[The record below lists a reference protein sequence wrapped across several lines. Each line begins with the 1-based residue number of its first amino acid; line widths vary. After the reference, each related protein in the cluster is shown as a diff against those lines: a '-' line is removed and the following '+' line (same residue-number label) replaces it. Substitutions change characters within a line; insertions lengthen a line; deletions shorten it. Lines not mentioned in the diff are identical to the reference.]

1 MIAVAIGIAIAIEAP
16 PCQSGHSIAILYSGG
31 FRTFGSEKRLT
42 IQATSHQ
49 DAEMKF
55 SRLIVAAVTC
65 ALVWGLAGTIL
76 AADPRPPTDEDR
88 CGVCGMFV
96 AKYPNWV
103 ATVVFADG
111 SQVFF
116 DGPKDLFRYILN
128 LEDFNAEDREISE
141 IFVTDY
147 YRTAFIDAE
156 SAFFV
161 SGSDV
166 MGPMGGELIPLE
178 KREEAETFAKDHG
191 GREILEFDDIT
202 PDKIPR

>member
-1 MIAVAIGIAIAIEAP
+1 
-16 PCQSGHSIAILYSGG
+16 
-31 FRTFGSEKRLT
+31 
-42 IQATSHQ
+42 
-49 DAEMKF
+49 MKY

-65 ALVWGLAGTIL
+65 ALVWGLAGNIL
-76 AADPRPPTDEDR
+76 AADPRPPTAEDR

-116 DGPKDLFRYILN
+116 DGPKDLFRYLLD
-128 LEDFNAEDREISE
+128 LEKYRAKDRKISE
-141 IFVTDY
+141 VFVTDY
-147 YRTAFIDAE
+147 YRTAFIDAR

>member
-1 MIAVAIGIAIAIEAP
+1 LTIEA
-16 PCQSGHSIAILYSGG
+16 
-31 FRTFGSEKRLT
+31 
-42 IQATSHQ
+42 TSLQ
-49 DAEMKF
+49 DAGMKY

-76 AADPRPPTDEDR
+76 AADPRPPTAEDR

-116 DGPKDLFRYILN
+116 DGPKDMFRYILN

-141 IFVTDY
+141 VFVTDY
-147 YRTAFIDAE
+147 YRTAFIDAK

-166 MGPMGGELIPLE
+166 VCSRG
-178 KREEAETFAKDHG
+178 A
-191 GREILEFDDIT
+191 
-202 PDKIPR
+202 

>member
-1 MIAVAIGIAIAIEAP
+1 
-16 PCQSGHSIAILYSGG
+16 
-31 FRTFGSEKRLT
+31 
-42 IQATSHQ
+42 
-49 DAEMKF
+49 MKY

-65 ALVWGLAGTIL
+65 ALVWGLAGTML
-76 AADPRPPTDEDR
+76 AADSRPPTDEDR

-141 IFVTDY
+141 VFVTDY
-147 YRTAFIDAE
+147 YRTAFIDARN
-156 SAFFV
+156 AFFV

-178 KREEAETFAKDHG
+178 KREEAKTFAKDHG